1 MSNNKARVWIS
12 TTTPKLGELVRVRAL
27 VTHRM
32 ETGFRLTGDG
42 KAPARNIIHIFEVKL
57 NDQLLF
63 SWSPET
69 AISQNPYI
77 EFTFRA
83 NQAGRLSMQW
93 TDDEGQVITDDL
105 ELSLSA

>member
-1 MSNNKARVWIS
+1 
-12 TTTPKLGELVRVRAL
+12 
-27 VTHRM
+27 M

-42 KAPARNIIHIFEVKL
+42 KAPARNIIHTFEVKL